1 MKLGLA
7 WLATILVETVAM
19 AAPPDGPGEAFFE
32 QKVRPILVASC
43 AKCHGAK
50 KQESGLRLDA
60 RAALIQGGDNGPAV
74 VPGDPAKSLLI
85 QAVNHEGDLAMPP
98 GRKLSDEQIG
108 VLKQWVERGMP
119 WPGGDTPVAIRSS
132 AITDEDRRFWSFQP
146 VAAKPAVPT
155 TADRAWPRTEI
166 DAFILARLETEGLKP
181 AAPADR
187 RTLIRRASFDLIGL
201 PPTPAEVAAFV
212 ADPAPDAFARVV
224 DRLLASPRY
233 GERWGRHWLDV
244 VRYADTA
251 GETADFPV
259 REAHLYRDYVID
271 AFNRDTPYDQFVR
284 EQVAGDLIAATDP
297 ARHAKLVTA
306 TGFIATSRRF
316 GFDPQNYQHLT
327 IQDTIDTVGQTVL
340 GLSLGCA
347 RCHDHKFDPISAAD
361 YYALYGIFDS
371 TRYAF
376 PGSEEKNRPR
386 DLVPL
391 VPPVEAAAKQKSY
404 DETLARLTAEIK
416 ESDARRATA
425 EQARTALQQAGPFP
439 MAYGVTEGSPHDARV
454 QKRGEPTMPGEEVPR
469 RFLQIL
475 GGDRVPPGS
484 GSGRLALADWLTRPT
499 NPLTPR
505 VMVNRVWQHHFGR
518 GLVATENDFGRRG
531 LAPTHPELLDD
542 LARRF
547 INGGWSVKSL
557 HRLIMLSSVYQS
569 AGAGDSAA
577 DRLARFPRRRLDAEE
592 IRDAMLFTA
601 GTLDTSPAGPHPF
614 PPVESWGF
622 TQHSP
627 FAAVYPSNRRSVYLM
642 TQRLKRHPYLALFDG
657 PDPNS
662 STPHRSATTVP
673 TQALFFMN
681 DPFVHEQAAALA
693 RRLLT
698 AEPDDRARL
707 RLAFET
713 TLSRPPSADD
723 ESDALG
729 FLAAERNDLASSG
742 VAPPEADVLA
752 WSALARTLYS
762 RNEFL
767 FID

>member
-1 MKLGLA
+1 MRWGLA
-7 WLATILVETVAM
+7 WLVVMTVGTGAM

-43 AKCHGAK
+43 VKCHGSK

-60 RAALIQGGDNGPAV
+60 RSALVRGGDNGPAI
-74 VPGDPAKSLLI
+74 VPGDPSKSLLI
-85 QAVNHEGDLAMPP
+85 QAVNHQGDFAMPP
-98 GRKLSDEQIG
+98 NRKLSDEQIG
-108 VLKQWVERGMP
+108 DLELWVERGAP
-119 WPGGDTPVAIRSS
+119 WPGGDSPVAIRSG

-146 VAAKPAVPT
+146 VADPPVPATV
-155 TADRAWPRTEI
+155 DRVWARTEI
-166 DAFILARLETEGLKP
+166 DAFILARLETGGLKP
-181 AAPADR
+181 SPPADR

-201 PPTPAEVAAFV
+201 PPTPAEVNAFV

-259 REAHLYRDYVID
+259 REAHLYRDYVVD
-271 AFNRDTPYDQFVR
+271 AFNRDMPYDQFIR
-284 EQVAGDLIAATDP
+284 EQIAGDLLAATAP
-297 ARHAKLVTA
+297 ARHAELVTA
-306 TGFIATSRRF
+306 TGLIATSRRF

-327 IQDTIDTVGQTVL
+327 IQDTIDTVGQSVL

-347 RCHDHKFDPISAAD
+347 RCHDHKFDPVSAAD
-361 YYALYGIFDS
+361 YYAIYGIFDS

-386 DLVPL
+386 DLIPL
-391 VPPVEAAAKQKSY
+391 VPPAEAAARQKVY
-404 DETLARLTAEIK
+404 DETLARLAAEAVGG
-416 ESDARRATA
+416 DARRAA
-425 EQARTALQQAGPFP
+425 SEQARLMLQKAGPFP
-439 MAYGVTEGSPHDARV
+439 VAYGVTEGTSHDVRI
-454 QKRGEPTMPGEEVPR
+454 QKRGEPTMPGDEVPR

-475 GGDRVPPGS
+475 GGDRVPPDS

-499 NPLTPR
+499 NPLTSR

-531 LAPTHPELLDD
+531 LAPTHPELLDH

-547 INGGWSVKSL
+547 IERGWSVKSL
-557 HRLIMLSSVYQS
+557 HRLIMLSSVYQT

-577 DRLARFPRRRLDAEE
+577 DLLARFPRRRLDAEE
-592 IRDAMLFTA
+592 IRDALLFTA
-601 GTLDTSPAGPHPF
+601 GTLDTTPAGPHPF
-614 PPVESWGF
+614 PPVETWGF

-627 FAAVYPSNRRSVYLM
+627 FAAVYESNRRSIYLM

-662 STPHRSATTVP
+662 STPRRSVTTVP

-681 DPFVHEQAAALA
+681 DPFVHEQAAAFA
-693 RRLLT
+693 RWLT
-698 AEPDDRARL
+698 SAEPDAQARL
-707 RLAFET
+707 RLAFEV

-723 ESDALG
+723 ESDSLA
-729 FLAAERNDLASSG
+729 FLAAERKDLEASGLASL
-742 VAPPEADVLA
+742 EADIFA